1 MKISDKVLLASAA
14 TAGAGV
20 VAWRTMFPWLE
31 DDLKVIKVTN
41 KIEKERIEA
50 EKSLLIDKFEKFA
63 AQTPN
68 KPFIIFEDN
77 LFSYKLVDEMAC
89 RVANIVRSWGLGP
102 RDCVALM
109 IHNSPAFVWT
119 YLGLLKLGVT
129 AALINHNL
137 RMHPLINSILAANTK
152 HVIVGAGDDLLG
164 AITEV
169 LDDLV
174 NQKIYVQ
181 GLGSLPAPAG
191 VCSLDPL
198 LQMAFPAAVS
208 PSVRG
213 GLTLDDTCSYIYTS
227 GTTGNPKPALVS
239 HRRICKS
246 SSNYICLTSLNS
258 EDRYYVALPLFHS
271 AAQMAL
277 GATIQ
282 AGATIVLKKKFSA
295 SQFWPDCRRHK
306 VTVFHYIGELFRY
319 LIAQPPNKLDAA
331 HNVKV
336 AIGNGIRKDIWL
348 EVSKRFKIPLIAE
361 FYGSTEGIT
370 STFNVSNKPSAV
382 GRLSP
387 LLNILDRNA
396 KALVKFD
403 YATAS
408 PIRDKNGRCIKVG
421 VGEPGLFIGK
431 VPDHLVRNGEFQM
444 YQSSTDANESKLVRD
459 AFHTGDIYMNFGDV
473 LMLDKDYFLYFQDRI
488 GDTFRWKGENVST
501 TEVANAIT
509 ALKFVHDANVY
520 GVEVPGTE
528 GRAGMAALIVNEGQK
543 LGPKELKELYEHV
556 CEELPTYARPLF
568 VRLLD
573 NAITTSTLKHQKFG
587 LVKEGF
593 DLNKVKDPLYYL
605 DTENHTYSPLSA
617 SDLAKFL
624 SSRL

>member
-1 MKISDKVLLASAA
+1 MQLSEKVLLDSE
-14 TAGAGV
+14 AGLMV
-20 VAWRTMFPWLE
+20 WKSVFPWIE
-31 DDLKVIKVTN
+31 DDLKVIKVAN
-41 KIEKERIEA
+41 SIQRAQSEA

-89 RVANIVRSWGLGP
+89 RVANVVRSWGLAP

-119 YLGLLKLGVT
+119 YLGLQKLGIT

-137 RMHPLINSILAANTK
+137 RMHPLIHSILAANTK
-152 HVIVGAGDDLLG
+152 YVIVGAGDDLLG
-164 AITEV
+164 AITDV

-174 NQKIYVQ
+174 KHKIYVQ
-181 GLGSLPAPAG
+181 GLGSLHAPTG
-191 VCSLDPL
+191 VCSFDPL
-198 LQMAFPAAVS
+198 LQATPPTKIS
-208 PSVRG
+208 PSVRKD
-213 GLTLDDTCSYIYTS
+213 LTIDDICSYIYTS
-227 GTTGNPKPALVS
+227 GTTGTPKPALIS
-239 HRRICKS
+239 QRRICKS
-246 SSNYICLTSLNS
+246 SSNYIGLTSLKP

-271 AAQMAL
+271 AGGMAL
-277 GATIQ
+277 GSIIQ
-282 AGATIVLKKKFSA
+282 TGATIVLKKKFSA

-319 LIAQPPNKLDAA
+319 LIAQPPSELDAV
-331 HNVKV
+331 HTVRV
-336 AIGNGIRKDIWL
+336 AVGNGLRKDIWL
-348 EVSKRFKIPLIAE
+348 EVDKRFKIPLIAE
-361 FYGSTEGIT
+361 TFGSTEG
-370 STFNVSNKPSAV
+370 STATFSVSNKPGAV

-387 LLNILDRNA
+387 LLSKLEGNT

-403 YATAS
+403 YATAL
-408 PIRDKNGRCIKVG
+408 PVRDKNGRCIKVG
-421 VGEPGLFIGK
+421 VGEPGLFLGK
-431 VPDHLVRNGEFQM
+431 VPDILVQNGEIKV
-444 YQSSTDANESKLVRD
+444 YRSSTEANEAKLVRD
-459 AFHTGDIYMNFGDV
+459 AFLPGDLYMNFGDV
-473 LMLDKDYFLYFQDRI
+473 LVLDEDYFMYFQDRI

-501 TEVANAIT
+501 TEVANVIT
-509 ALKFVHDANVY
+509 AVEFVHDANVY
-520 GVEVPGTE
+520 GVKIPGTE
-528 GRAGMAALIVNEGQK
+528 GRAGMAALILNEGQK

-556 CEELPTYARPLF
+556 SKELPSYARPLF
-568 VRLLD
+568 VRHLN
-573 NAITTSTLKHQKFG
+573 NAVMTSTFKHQKFE

-605 DTENHTYSPLSA
+605 DTDKHTYSPLSA